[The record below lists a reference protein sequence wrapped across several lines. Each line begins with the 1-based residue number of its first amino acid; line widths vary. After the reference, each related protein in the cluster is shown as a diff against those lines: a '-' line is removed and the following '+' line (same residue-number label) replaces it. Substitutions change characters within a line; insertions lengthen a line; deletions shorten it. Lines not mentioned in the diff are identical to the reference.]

1 MEIYLKIN
9 TMETVVVIFAFTL
22 AAAALLGL
30 GKAFY
35 NILKLYFNL

>member
-1 MEIYLKIN
+1 MMEK
-9 TMETVVVIFAFTL
+9 VAVIFAFTL

-35 NILKLYFNL
+35 NMVKVLF